1 MAESKTEVFA
11 KPTYLA
17 ASENYLSSRQFLFTL
32 SRVLLGLSW
41 LSTTACVLLWIWT
54 DNLRW
59 GQTGLVLF
67 LALLAAALVVAP
79 AHETQ
84 K

>member
-1 MAESKTEVFA
+1 MAEPRTEVFA

-17 ASENYLSSRQFLFTL
+17 ESENYLSSRQFLL
-32 SRVLLGLSW
+32 SFGRVLLGLSW
-41 LSTTACVLLWIWT
+41 LSTTMCVLLWIWT

-67 LALLAAALVVAP
+67 LALLAAAMFVVPAP
-79 AHETQ
+79 ETQ

>member
-1 MAESKTEVFA
+1 MTEPRTEVFA
-11 KPTYLA
+11 KPTYRA
-17 ASENYLSSRQFLFTL
+17 DSENYLSSRQFLFSL
-32 SRVLLGLSW
+32 GRVLLGLSW
-41 LSTTACVLLWIWT
+41 LSTTVCVLLWIWT

-67 LALLAAALVVAP
+67 LALLAAALFVAP
-79 AHETQ
+79 VPETQ